1 MKWKILGAVLAV
13 TLVLPNVTRADFN
26 VTATYK
32 GVSPAGSNQVTVTL
46 YESDT
51 STHAVKSISTSSGGV
66 FNWNSDKNPTTYFFL
81 GKSASGVTKD
91 FISFCL
97 EVNQTV
103 QNANSSDPFVAK
115 DLSGANVQAP
125 NDGSTNGV
133 LPMGDA
139 AALSLRKLWGFVMPT
154 LLSDIT
160 DGNITDADRIEV
172 SAMQLAIW
180 ELASEGTSS
189 TTPYL
194 SGGFD
199 LLAGRLRVTTPS
211 LATVPTEEP
220 TDVGEKIVYWAK
232 KFYDDSQTLYNGPN
246 APALPQLVALTN
258 ADNQDQLVQAVPEP
272 TSLLAWGL
280 LGFIGLV
287 TSRRYRRRG

>member
-51 STHAVKSISTSSGGV
+51 STHAVKSISTGSGGV
-66 FNWNSDKNPTTYFFL
+66 FNWTSVNNPTTYFFL

-103 QNANSSDPFVAK
+103 QNASSSDPFVAK

-125 NDGSTNGV
+125 NDGSTNRV

-139 AALSLRKLWGFVMPT
+139 AALSLRKLWGYTVPGLLADIENNAVDT
-154 LLSDIT
+154 LDVAAI
-160 DGNITDADRIEV
+160 
-172 SAMQLAIW
+172 QLAIW
-180 ELASEGTSS
+180 ELASEGKTDG
-189 TTPYL
+189 T